1 MNCYI
6 HYVLYGI
13 YKKGE
18 EGENLQ
24 KLNFQLFV
32 ILLTVYK
39 VTGEGEDSDAGNKM
53 ENK

>member
-1 MNCYI
+1 MEFT
-6 HYVLYGI
+6 
-13 YKKGE
+13 KKMKRVKTY
-18 EGENLQ
+18 Q

-32 ILLTVYK
+32 ILLAVYK